1 MIKGKGRSKLRNLGS
16 DKVIFELTFLNDK
29 KWPAPSN
36 SEVRVFQIEEI
47 ARAKGWD
54 QLSGL
59 ENRGE
64 VGVTAAKCQRGC
76 IRVSGRTRRCR
87 ALWVMGVSLD
97 FIQRAMGSC

>member
-1 MIKGKGRSKLRNLGS
+1 MPSRIQHSVMTESMIKGKGRSKLRNLGS

-47 ARAKGWD
+47 ARAKGLGSTQWIRK
-54 QLSGL
+54 Q
-59 ENRGE
+59 RE

-76 IRVSGRTRRCR
+76 IRVSGRTR
-87 ALWVMGVSLD
+87 
-97 FIQRAMGSC
+97 